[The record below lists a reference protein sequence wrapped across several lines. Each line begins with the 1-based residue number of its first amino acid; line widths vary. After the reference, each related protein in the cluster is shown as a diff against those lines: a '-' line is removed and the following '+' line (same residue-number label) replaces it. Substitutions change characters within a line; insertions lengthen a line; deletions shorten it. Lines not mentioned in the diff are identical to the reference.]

1 MKLVNS
7 LQDQNNG
14 DVMNKE
20 QMQRIHDR
28 HTEAK
33 KDFKNRCF
41 MVIETLVGGDIE
53 YTDIEKLKT
62 DIYEIAHIG
71 MQTCG
76 NEHTNWIANMEKLFK
91 AFEDGGLI

>member
-1 MKLVNS
+1 MITKEEMQKI
-7 LQDQNNG
+7 QD
-14 DVMNKE
+14 K
-20 QMQRIHDR
+20 

-41 MVIETLVGGDIE
+41 LVIETLVGGDIE

-71 MQTCG
+71 AQTCG
-76 NEHTNWIANMEKLFK
+76 NKHTDWVANMEKLFTS
-91 AFEDGGLI
+91 FEQCGLI